1 MAVQNLGSQPLIS
14 TDCLTPNDVATK
26 TVGIGKTKCTSNFR
40 KCFILSMFAGAFIG
54 FGAMYYLFI
63 TSDTALPYSISK
75 LLGGLAF
82 CLGLQLVLIA
92 GAELFTGN
100 TLAIQARLSHE
111 ISTSQLLKNWVIVWL
126 GNLMG
131 SLVLVVL
138 LHLCNFG
145 GFHDHAI
152 AINMAN
158 VAAAK
163 IHQPWLMIFVKAI
176 VCNILVCLA
185 VWMAFAAR
193 SVADKI
199 IAVILPISAFVCC
212 GFEHSVAN
220 MFFLPMGYV
229 ASHFGGIPAHQ
240 AAWDFISMSGI
251 MYNLSA
257 ATLGNIVGGA
267 FFVGFAYWLAFK
279 KPAQNQPSV

>member
-1 MAVQNLGSQPLIS
+1 MAVQNQSVQAVIS
-14 TDCLTPNDVATK
+14 TDCLAPADVVNK
-26 TVGIGKTKCTSNFR
+26 TVEIGKTKCCSNFR
-40 KCFILSMFAGAFIG
+40 KCFVLSMFAGAFIG

-75 LLGGLAF
+75 VLGGIGF
-82 CLGLQLVLIA
+82 CLGLQLVLVA

-100 TLAIQARLSHE
+100 TLAIQARLNRE
-111 ISTSQLLKNWVIVWL
+111 IATAQLLKNWATVWV
-126 GNLMG
+126 GNFVG
-131 SLVLVVL
+131 SLILVL
-138 LHLCNFG
+138 LLYLCNFG
-145 GFHDHAI
+145 AFHDHAI

-163 IHQPWLMIFVKAI
+163 IHQPWLVIFVKGI
-176 VCNILVCLA
+176 MCNILVCLA

-199 IAVILPISAFVCC
+199 MAVILPISAFVCC

-220 MFFLPMGYV
+220 MFFLPMGLV
-229 ASHFGGIPAHQ
+229 ASNFGGIPTHQ
-240 AAWDFISMSGI
+240 AVWDFITVSGI
-251 MYNLSA
+251 FYNISA

-267 FFVGFAYWLAFK
+267 FFVGFTYWVAFK
-279 KPAQNQPSV
+279 KAAA